1 MLESLKK
8 KVGKKI
14 FETYTDFMV
23 FEVMDNGEHSRLDIT
38 EEGFRQNNGNIVL
51 HPLQTIIIVKEELR
65 RIYLWKGIS
74 SSVRRKFI
82 ASRVAS
88 EIQRELMNSS
98 SFHRC
103 KIVSID
109 QGDEPNEFLN
119 TFGFQ
124 KIPITIDNDMPIFL
138 KTTNTENTLQSE
150 SKYIKNWRVNYKEN
164 KDFTNIAKKIPS
176 YENLKK
182 NQKTQEVLEKVLK
195 TNTPD
200 NYTRK
205 NILVGNNI
213 LYGEI
218 IKKADVFNNR
228 FEEKGWEVI
237 SSFPRE
243 VVEIEESKLRIH
255 INKELGEIEAIE
267 ILEKT
272 HTSKKLEERLK
283 DINFEK
289 WTVKQLKQF
298 CRENNVKVPSSY
310 RKAEIVHLVMEINA
324 PL

>member
-1 MLESLKK
+1 M
-8 KVGKKI
+8 I
-14 FETYTDFMV
+14 FEV
-23 FEVMDNGEHSRLDIT
+23 KDNGEHSKLDIS
-38 EEGFRQNNGNIVL
+38 EEGFCQNNGNNVL
-51 HPLQTIIIVKEELR
+51 QSLKALIIVKEELR
-65 RIYLWKGIS
+65 RIYLWKGNS

-88 EIQRELMNSS
+88 ELQRELMNSS

-103 KIVSID
+103 KIVSVD
-109 QGDEPNEFLN
+109 QGDEPKEFLT

-124 KIPITIDNDMPIFL
+124 KVPIVIGNDVPIIHH
-138 KTTNTENTLQSE
+138 TANIEEPLQSE
-150 SKYIKNWRVNYKEN
+150 SKHVQNRQVKYKEN
-164 KDFTNIAKKIPS
+164 KELSNHTKNIPS

-182 NQKTQEVLEKVLK
+182 TQKTHEILEKVLRTK
-195 TNTPD
+195 PPD

-213 LYGEI
+213 LYGEV

-237 SSFPRE
+237 SSFPIE
-243 VVEIEESKLRIH
+243 IVEIEESRLHIH
-255 INKELGEIEAIE
+255 INKELGKIEAIE

-272 HTSKKLEERLK
+272 HTYENLIEEQ
-283 DINFEK
+283 NNVEFEK

-298 CRENNVKVPSSY
+298 CRENNLKILSSY
-310 RKAEIVHLVMEINA
+310 RKADLIRLVVNFTS
-324 PL
+324 LQK

>member
-1 MLESLKK
+1 MVQIQWSIML
-8 KVGKKI
+8 
-14 FETYTDFMV
+14 ETYTDFMI
-23 FEVMDNGEHSRLDIT
+23 FEVKDNGEYSRLNIT
-38 EEGFRQNNGNIVL
+38 EGRFRQNNGNSVL
-51 HPLQTIIIVKEELR
+51 QPSQTVIIVKEELR

-150 SKYIKNWRVNYKEN
+150 SKYIKNWQVKYKEN

>member
-1 MLESLKK
+1 ML
-8 KVGKKI
+8 
-14 FETYTDFMV
+14 ETYTDFMI
-23 FEVMDNGEHSRLDIT
+23 FEVKDNGEHSRLGIT
-38 EEGFRQNNGNIVL
+38 EEVFRQKNGNNVL
-51 HPLQTIIIVKEELR
+51 QPSQTVIIVKEELR

-74 SSVRRKFI
+74 SSVRKKFI

-124 KIPITIDNDMPIFL
+124 KIPITIDNDIPIFL
-138 KTTNTENTLQSE
+138 KATNNENILQSE
-150 SKYIKNWRVNYKEN
+150 SKYIKNWQVKYKEN
-164 KDFTNIAKKIPS
+164 KDFTIIANKS
-176 YENLKK
+176 FTYENLKK

-200 NYTRK
+200 NFTRK

-218 IKKADVFNNR
+218 IRKTEVFSNR

-243 VVEIEESKLRIH
+243 VVEIEGSKLRIH
-255 INKELGEIEAIE
+255 INKELGKIEAIE
-267 ILEKT
+267 ILEET
-272 HTSKKLEERLK
+272 HSLKKLEEQPK
-283 DINFEK
+283 NIDFEK

-310 RKAEIVHLVMEINA
+310 RKAEIVRLVMEIKA